1 MPSSMPPKKN
11 RIKHKN
17 AAPPTTQ
24 TEEQTVVAKPSTEN
38 DAPSQNP
45 LSEDSKSDGQ
55 MSEEDIRQSTMAQ
68 WLFYLHQE
76 LNKSKIQQIYS
87 SSVIHVTYM

>member
-45 LSEDSKSDGQ
+45 LSEDSEGQ
-55 MSEEDIRQSTMAQ
+55 MSEENIRQSTMAHCAV
-68 WLFYLHQE
+68 LFTPRT
-76 LNKSKIQQIYS
+76 K
-87 SSVIHVTYM
+87 